1 MENPNNRERET
12 SLTLSAAIGKK
23 IAEENPTIF
32 YTADD
37 LSADRASFSR
47 EDLFEMAELGLYDG
61 DFEKFYVIR
70 EFCSQIGLGEA
81 ADGYYLLRLFEKAK
95 KLSASAFLADPY
107 LVRVGKISSFRSGD
121 VLLTTASYRR
131 GEILQYDM
139 PDFRERLVVPSLG
152 FFTRDVA
159 FPALYEGSLP
169 WMSVCPSEISSMAAP
184 IEAAFGR
191 VLVLGLG
198 LGYYAFH
205 AASKAEVTGVTVVEK
220 NPRVIEVFEK
230 QILPRFPKRGCADKL
245 RVVEADAFAY
255 LENLRGGEYDFC
267 FADIWEGAVDGAPLY
282 TALQP
287 HAARLSSTRFS
298 YWIEEAI
305 RAYLEEN

>member
-1 MENPNNRERET
+1 MSQENREREI
-12 SLTLSAAIGKK
+12 SMALSAAIGKK
-23 IAEENPTIF
+23 IAEENPVID
-32 YTADD
+32 YTAGD
-37 LSADRASFSR
+37 LAADRASFSR
-47 EDLFEMAELGLYDG
+47 EDLSEMAELGLYDG

-70 EFCSQIGLGEA
+70 EFCSSMGLGEA
-81 ADGYYLLRLFEKAK
+81 ADGYFLLRLFEKAK
-95 KLSASAFLADPY
+95 KLSASSFLADPY
-107 LVRVGKISSFRSGD
+107 LARMGKIGARRSGN

-131 GEILQYDM
+131 GEIFQYDM
-139 PDFRERLVVPSLG
+139 PDFCERLVVPCLG
-152 FFTRDVA
+152 FFTRDVS
-159 FPALYEGSLP
+159 FPALYEGTLP

-184 IEAAFGR
+184 IKAAFGR

-230 QILPRFPKRGCADKL
+230 ELLPRFPYRGCREKL
-245 RVVEADAFAY
+245 RVVKDDAFSY

-282 TALQP
+282 RALQF
-287 HAARLSSTRFS
+287 HAARLTSTRFA

-305 RAYLEEN
+305 RAYLEEK